1 MFESINANVTGPNEV
16 TVGWTVNPQ
25 LQPLD
30 VNISVWTKLL
40 GNGDCYNNLSS
51 PSSQI
56 ATSALHSAQIV
67 ISKLFSWSRYNIT
80 IKGKDL
86 NNFYVEEMFSEVV
99 TLEDSA
105 PVGPVTQLS
114 VERILSRGA
123 VIIWQP
129 PECQN
134 RKGNLTHYELHL
146 SNDSS
151 NSNTGITFNTNE
163 TRFTSTDLLPKT
175 KYTLQVAYSNQ
186 IGHGPNTNITFT
198 TLDIAQSVVEIS
210 NVTST
215 YSTITM
221 TLEPSTLNL
230 GITSYMVTYSR
241 SVQFDQ
247 VMTDRVLAVDE
258 SIIVGNLLP
267 DTWYY
272 LKVAAVSGDI
282 VGPYGSVYQKKT
294 LQLINITLISSTRNC
309 LLLNWI
315 TPPDVATY
323 ITSYNL
329 TVTSLA
335 KNQSLNY
342 DLDPTIY
349 FKPVCDLQPTTPYY
363 VTILGTNKNQVVS
376 MARANF
382 STATLVLPTLP
393 KPVFIRSTRTTITV
407 AIEPLVSTDISV
419 TSYQLVVKQ
428 QNSNQPDTLQRYI
441 TAEFTATT
449 FITKTQF
456 VIGDGQH
463 YGNYTNKVLTP
474 NTYYV
479 IDYVALF
486 NFFNKTTTQT
496 SQMDLPIYTEP
507 FDSELATTINLTAVF
522 RNTTCLNISWFI
534 PRNLTNTVTGLKLGY
549 TNVDRKLPEI
559 TLDMDAM
566 MRHQFICGLSPTT
579 TYVVSLTVMTTN
591 GVLIRITRNCS
602 TVQLNPPY
610 PYSPVLV
617 NSSYT
622 NITLIISPVQLYDTS
637 PSTTVEYFL
646 IENEVS
652 APSVSSKAVAT
663 HAIPGNITARLFT
676 RHLPDNVYFVVGN
689 GRNYGGYDNVPLQPQ
704 SYYVIYYGVCTT
716 FANYTKCSYSAPIG
730 PVHTVPKVFRISS
743 AGGNDKDDHSAGIIV
758 GCIFTFLVICLV
770 ILLLLFIRR
779 RIGAIAVFTYIRQAR
794 RNNPHMVYKYENG
807 AIQSDRVIIPA
818 ADYNIE
824 QLWNSTQDYHEGRY
838 ITFSMSALPSI
849 NNDNQNL
856 IDNREFGS
864 KMLSFADEFHYLKSK
879 KDGVTQDVGRQYPH
893 LNRFPHLLPYDH
905 SLVRLRPDVS
915 GGSEYINASFIPG
928 YKKIPGYIAAQSP
941 FNETTVLDFWRLI
954 YQRCIKTIVL
964 MSNLQE
970 KGVLKCLQYW
980 PTSSTDRCGH
990 FNLQV
995 TQITE
1000 YTQYTRIHVQ
1010 FNTDEDTNL
1019 RTVQIFQ
1026 MTSWPES
1033 GVPGDPLPLL
1043 EMRDQI
1049 QHHHGDDRSP
1059 ILVHCGTGVGRTG
1072 VFIAVDTLIK
1082 QYETEGSV
1090 QVCDFISRMRRDR
1103 PYMVRTFSE
1112 YVFIYDALFQH
1123 FVCGSTSLKT
1133 TDIDEKLSF
1142 WLGINAATGKS
1153 YLQDQFTL
1161 LQRFTR
1167 RNLKN
1172 RDRVNGIKFLYKLTD
1187 NSDLTLVCQSEDESE
1202 SSDSIGNPKI
1212 SQDHS
1217 SMKPV
1222 IKVQTDGVE
1231 HSLIPY
1237 EVITGHLK
1245 TENHFIVD
1253 QFKANKLSD
1262 VIRLI
1267 WDANISSVI
1276 CLSDNPLFRG
1286 QGNMNLGQRFTL
1298 QVRDETREHFTVSD
1312 VNIICTETNPVISKR
1327 VRVFQKIIPPNEQS
1341 LFVMA
1346 ASLAAGVI
1354 DWQKGNRI
1362 DSSNV
1367 IVLGSLNN
1375 LRPDLFAIILIICK
1389 SMTDRQEVD
1398 VYRTIKDYNRRYSII
1413 NDHNDYKFCYMVLKS
1428 FIDFQNDSTI

>member
-1 MFESINANVTGPNEV
+1 
-16 TVGWTVNPQ
+16 
-25 LQPLD
+25 
-30 VNISVWTKLL
+30 
-40 GNGDCYNNLSS
+40 
-51 PSSQI
+51 
-56 ATSALHSAQIV
+56 
-67 ISKLFSWSRYNIT
+67 
-80 IKGKDL
+80 
-86 NNFYVEEMFSEVV
+86 MFSEVV

-163 TRFTSTDLLPKT
+163 TRFTSTDLLQKQN
-175 KYTLQVAYSNQ
+175 TLQVAYSNQ

-210 NVTST
+210 NVT
-215 YSTITM
+215 
-221 TLEPSTLNL
+221 
-230 GITSYMVTYSR
+230 R

-272 LKVAAVSGDI
+272 LKVAAGDI

-335 KNQSLNY
+335 NNQSLNY
-342 DLDPTIY
+342 GLDPTIY
-349 FKPVCDLQPTTPYY
+349 FKPVCDLQPTTPITSQFLVPTKIKLYLWQEQ
-363 VTILGTNKNQVVS
+363 ILVQ
-376 MARANF
+376 
-382 STATLVLPTLP
+382 
-393 KPVFIRSTRTTITV
+393 PVFIRSTRTTITV

-419 TSYQLVVKQ
+419 TSYQLVVNQ

-704 SYYVIYYGVCTT
+704 SYYVIYYGV
-716 FANYTKCSYSAPIG
+716 YY
-730 PVHTVPKVFRISS
+730 FR
-743 AGGNDKDDHSAGIIV
+743 
-758 GCIFTFLVICLV
+758 
-770 ILLLLFIRR
+770 
-779 RIGAIAVFTYIRQAR
+779 
-794 RNNPHMVYKYENG
+794 
-807 AIQSDRVIIPA
+807 
-818 ADYNIE
+818 
-824 QLWNSTQDYHEGRY
+824 QLH
-838 ITFSMSALPSI
+838 
-849 NNDNQNL
+849 
-856 IDNREFGS
+856 
-864 KMLSFADEFHYLKSK
+864 
-879 KDGVTQDVGRQYPH
+879 
-893 LNRFPHLLPYDH
+893 
-905 SLVRLRPDVS
+905 
-915 GGSEYINASFIPG
+915 
-928 YKKIPGYIAAQSP
+928 
-941 FNETTVLDFWRLI
+941 
-954 YQRCIKTIVL
+954 
-964 MSNLQE
+964 
-970 KGVLKCLQYW
+970 
-980 PTSSTDRCGH
+980 
-990 FNLQV
+990 
-995 TQITE
+995 
-1000 YTQYTRIHVQ
+1000 
-1010 FNTDEDTNL
+1010 
-1019 RTVQIFQ
+1019 Q
-1026 MTSWPES
+1026 M
-1033 GVPGDPLPLL
+1033 
-1043 EMRDQI
+1043 
-1049 QHHHGDDRSP
+1049 
-1059 ILVHCGTGVGRTG
+1059 
-1072 VFIAVDTLIK
+1072 
-1082 QYETEGSV
+1082 
-1090 QVCDFISRMRRDR
+1090 
-1103 PYMVRTFSE
+1103 
-1112 YVFIYDALFQH
+1112 
-1123 FVCGSTSLKT
+1123 
-1133 TDIDEKLSF
+1133 
-1142 WLGINAATGKS
+1142 
-1153 YLQDQFTL
+1153 
-1161 LQRFTR
+1161 
-1167 RNLKN
+1167 
-1172 RDRVNGIKFLYKLTD
+1172 
-1187 NSDLTLVCQSEDESE
+1187 
-1202 SSDSIGNPKI
+1202 
-1212 SQDHS
+1212 
-1217 SMKPV
+1217 
-1222 IKVQTDGVE
+1222 
-1231 HSLIPY
+1231 
-1237 EVITGHLK
+1237 
-1245 TENHFIVD
+1245 
-1253 QFKANKLSD
+1253 
-1262 VIRLI
+1262 
-1267 WDANISSVI
+1267 
-1276 CLSDNPLFRG
+1276 
-1286 QGNMNLGQRFTL
+1286 
-1298 QVRDETREHFTVSD
+1298 
-1312 VNIICTETNPVISKR
+1312 
-1327 VRVFQKIIPPNEQS
+1327 
-1341 LFVMA
+1341 
-1346 ASLAAGVI
+1346 
-1354 DWQKGNRI
+1354 
-1362 DSSNV
+1362 
-1367 IVLGSLNN
+1367 
-1375 LRPDLFAIILIICK
+1375 
-1389 SMTDRQEVD
+1389 
-1398 VYRTIKDYNRRYSII
+1398 
-1413 NDHNDYKFCYMVLKS
+1413 
-1428 FIDFQNDSTI
+1428 